1 MRSFDTIVSIFAQQL
16 ENNMNFSVR
25 TENVIFVAEAVSW
38 VARHISACV
47 YLFVCLFACLFACLD
62 QPLTTQKLNIHGFS
76 FLLSERA
83 RES

>member
-38 VARHISACV
+38 VARHISGAALYMCMC
-47 YLFVCLFACLFACLD
+47 LLICLLVCLLR
-62 QPLTTQKLNIHGFS
+62 PTTYHTKVEHPWFQ
-76 FLLSERA
+76 LSA
-83 RES
+83 Q